1 MKKVRVH
8 VNFPVE
14 LKEKAIQRA
23 KELGLSLSAFCV
35 LAVAEHLK
43 QVDALDV
50 LSELRSIMTGN
61 KEDTEVEKR

>member
-1 MKKVRVH
+1 MQKTRVH

-14 LKEKAIQRA
+14 LKEKARQRA

-43 QVDALDV
+43 QSDALDV
-50 LSELRSIMTGN
+50 LSELRSIMTSDR
-61 KEDTEVEKR
+61 EDTKVEKR